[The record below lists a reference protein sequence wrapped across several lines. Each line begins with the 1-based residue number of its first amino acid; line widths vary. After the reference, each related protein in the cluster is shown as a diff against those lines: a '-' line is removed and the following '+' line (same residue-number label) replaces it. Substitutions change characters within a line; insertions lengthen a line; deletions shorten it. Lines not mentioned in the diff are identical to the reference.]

1 MNLCKYSELAG
12 KPREGLHSIRLFDI
26 VIIDVILTIIG
37 TLILYQ
43 ILDYFFVISKY
54 VSRIVL
60 VCMAFIFGIIMH
72 RLFCVR
78 TKIDTILFPNEK

>member
-1 MNLCKYSELAG
+1 MNLCKYSDIAG

-26 VIIDVILTIIG
+26 AIIDVILTIVG

-43 ILDYFFVISKY
+43 IFSYFFEISNY
-54 VSRIVL
+54 VSRLGLI
-60 VCMAFIFGIIMH
+60 CIAFVSGIIMH